1 MPKYL
6 EDMPEKSVLEDTD
19 LLPGKDMTKGKA
31 SKITMLGIAE
41 YIIKKIT
48 TLPGVVK
55 SHLENKNNPHGVTKA
70 QIGLGNVENK
80 SSETIRNEITADN
93 VKKSLGYT
101 PLDASKKGAANGVAE
116 LDTAGKVPS
125 SQLPSFVD
133 DVLEGYLS
141 GGKFYEESTHATLI
155 NGETGK
161 IYIDLSSG
169 KTYRW
174 SGSTYAEISES
185 LALGETSSTAYRGDK
200 GKTAY
205 DHAQKT
211 SGNPHRVTKSD
222 VGLGNV
228 PNVAT
233 NDQTPTFTVADN
245 DTALQSGEKLS
256 VSLGKIARAILSV
269 ISLKKDVAELNSN
282 ITLKTLEGTGCTV
295 SHNNAIVLL
304 GILVNDLNMGSNA
317 TTNKIVL
324 PSNVTPISDKVFI
337 TTDILNTAWGPQN
350 VEAFLHFAPGQKSP
364 NIRFDVSSVSG
375 AVIAGTF
382 VFPRDY
388 FSIS

>member
-6 EDMPEKSVLEDTD
+6 EDMPEKGVLEDTD
-19 LLPGKDMTKGKA
+19 LLPGKDMTEGKA

-48 TLPGVVK
+48 ALPGAVK

-70 QIGLGNVENK
+70 QIGLENVENK
-80 SSETIRNEITADN
+80 SSAMIRSEITADN
-93 VKKSLGYT
+93 VTKSLGYT

-141 GGKFYEESTHATLI
+141 GGKFYEESTHASLI

-174 SGSTYAEISES
+174 SGSTYAEISQS

-205 DHAQKT
+205 DHAQKI
-211 SGNPHRVTKSD
+211 SGNPHGVTKGD
-222 VGLGNV
+222 VGLENV
-228 PNVAT
+228 PNVTT

-256 VSLGKIARAILSV
+256 VSLGKIAKAILSM
-269 ISLKKDVAELNSN
+269 ISLKKEVAELDSN
-282 ITLKTLEGTGCTV
+282 INKLIPDYSQRVEIINGNVHDYPSLGDGWIQIRGRNGATSVDGALMRLFING
-295 SHNNAIVLL
+295 VL
-304 GILVNDLNMGSNA
+304 IDE
-317 TTNKIVL
+317 T
-324 PSNVTPISDKVFI
+324 
-337 TTDILNTAWGPQN
+337 
-350 VEAFLHFAPGQKSP
+350 
-364 NIRFDVSSVSG
+364 SVSG
-375 AVIAGTF
+375 RYKYYTSALYPIKEGDIIKVTDASYSETNQILFYPG
-382 VFPRDY
+382 RG
-388 FSIS
+388 I